1 VTARSRQPGTP
12 RHLDALGDLGGC
24 AEVERSQ
31 RGQVRASLLGC
42 SDSGT
47 ASIQRQRV
55 IASLL
60 RCPEEPAMAGLTF
73 ISSLTRK

>member
-1 VTARSRQPGTP
+1 MTARRRQLGTP
-12 RHLDALGDLGGC
+12 RHLDALGEFGAR
-24 AEVERSQ
+24 AEVDRSQ
-31 RGQVRASLLGC
+31 RGRVRASLLGC

>member
-1 VTARSRQPGTP
+1 VTARSRPPGSP
-12 RHLDALGDLGGC
+12 RHLDALGGAGGC
-24 AEVERSQ
+24 AGIERSQ
-31 RGQVRASLLGC
+31 RGRVRASLLGC
-42 SDSGT
+42 SDWAT